1 MEIIPVDGSNI
12 GEAARVLSISW
23 QGSHRAFCGEEF
35 VRSRTPENR
44 RAYLERKLAGGSR
57 VFLLKDGA
65 PVGIVCVT
73 GDLIEDLYVLPEKQR
88 QGYGTEILRFAEGV
102 CEGKPRLTILE
113 NNDGAK
119 RLYEREGFRKTG
131 RIEKTG
137 RLCEIEY
144 VLDQKRGADRL

>member
-12 GEAARVLSISW
+12 GEAAFVLSVSW
-23 QGSHRAFCGEEF
+23 QDSHRGFCSPEF
-35 VRSRTPENR
+35 VKTRTPENR
-44 RAYLERKLAGGSR
+44 REYLEKKLAAGAKA
-57 VFLLKDGA
+57 FLLTDEK
-65 PVGIVCVT
+65 PVGLVCVT

-88 QGYGTEILRFAEGV
+88 QGYGTEILRFAEGI

-144 VLDQKRGADRL
+144 VLD